1 MERSQAR
8 RLSSAVER
16 RDIRYRDAVVTL
28 DINNVFHI
36 RVESIG
42 SNRGGENAMERSSE
56 RWCAVLFNPSS
67 PRQNLRFDISFEIA
81 RIYRV
86 YRKPSNDVL
95 NKIAGISH
103 HAEHTEQL
111 LRLLSKRHLRIH
123 ACLNGNKA
131 NVGGKKRI
139 PSFLTG
145 H

>member
-1 MERSQAR
+1 
-8 RLSSAVER
+8 
-16 RDIRYRDAVVTL
+16 
-28 DINNVFHI
+28 
-36 RVESIG
+36 
-42 SNRGGENAMERSSE
+42 MERSSE
-56 RWCAVLFNPSS
+56 RWCAVLFNPSP

>member
-42 SNRGGENAMERSSE
+42 SNRGGENGTFLGALVCRSFQSFASSTKSPIRYLFRNCTNLSRISKTKQRRFEQNRRNFAPRWTYWTTFEVTFETPSTYPRVFERKQSE
-56 RWCAVLFNPSS
+56 C
-67 PRQNLRFDISFEIA
+67 RQI
-81 RIYRV
+81 
-86 YRKPSNDVL
+86 
-95 NKIAGISH
+95 
-103 HAEHTEQL
+103 
-111 LRLLSKRHLRIH
+111 
-123 ACLNGNKA
+123 
-131 NVGGKKRI
+131 KKRI
-139 PSFLTG
+139 PFFLTG